1 MARMQRRKIKLIIIM
16 CLTAAFAVGFLSG
29 AAAPGSE
36 SDPLVTQSWVDN
48 YVAQECGKLQAR
60 IDALA
65 VAVGGGNRLCLWI
78 GKNTVTKNGVQATID
93 VAPMLLNNRTF
104 LPFRYIGETVG
115 AEIKWDNNAK
125 KVTYVKGG
133 TTIEL
138 WIGKTVVK
146 VNGTSKSID
155 AAPVLSNGR
164 TLAPIRFVMENLGAK
179 LQWDNQEKKVT
190 VIY

>member
-1 MARMQRRKIKLIIIM
+1 MAKMQRRKIKLIVIM
-16 CLTAAFAVGFLSG
+16 CLTAALAVGFLSG

-60 IDALA
+60 IDALSA
-65 VAVGGGNRLCLWI
+65 AVGGGNRLCLWI
-78 GKNTVTKNGVQATID
+78 GLNTVTKNGVQATID

-125 KVTYVKGG
+125 KVTYVQGG
-133 TTIEL
+133 KTIEL
-138 WIGKTVVK
+138 WIGKNTVK

-155 AAPVLSNGR
+155 AAPVLSGGR
-164 TLAPIRFVMENLGAK
+164 TLAPIRFVMENLGAR
-179 LQWDNQEKKVT
+179 LQWDNEEKKVT